1 MLNLIVLTTE
11 VSSSRKHFKWK
22 IFNSQYFEATD
33 LENFDI
39 QYIDQEKE
47 KGEHWIAFII
57 SLFLDANAIMVP
69 LNLKKN
75 KELTVFMYSKQY

>member
-22 IFNSQYFEATD
+22 IFNSQYFETTD

-39 QYIDQEKE
+39 QYIDQKKE
-47 KGEHWIAFII
+47 KKKKRVNTELHLLYIY
-57 SLFLDANAIMVP
+57 FLTPMP
-69 LNLKKN
+69 LW
-75 KELTVFMYSKQY
+75 YP